1 MQSILRIKSWLLS
14 NRKLIFD
21 FNWKWISFVVH
32 KAWHV
37 RKLWQLSLT
46 IGFHGSMVS
55 YDNGFI
61 KLFKFEN
68 DLIV

>member
-1 MQSILRIKSWLLS
+1 M
-14 NRKLIFD
+14 
-21 FNWKWISFVVH
+21 
-32 KAWHV
+32 